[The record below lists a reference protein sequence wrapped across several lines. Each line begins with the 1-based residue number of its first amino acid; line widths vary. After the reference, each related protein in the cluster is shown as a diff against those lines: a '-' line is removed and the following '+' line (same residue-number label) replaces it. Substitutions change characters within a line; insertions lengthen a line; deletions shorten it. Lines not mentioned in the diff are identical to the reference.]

1 MNFKMTPIA
10 VCIALAPLAANAVTE
25 AEVNEVFTS
34 QGEQIAT
41 VIGSNQ
47 EIEYQ
52 LKQLDGKQLA
62 VYESDIILGEHEEMQ
77 QMGAVPLE
85 IQSFSSNMQ
94 AKASWGGRTTWPN
107 GVVPYV
113 ITSGVPA
120 GDVTTI
126 KAAMKWLEDA
136 ADVTFVERSNQSSYI
151 NIIRGD
157 GCYSMVGRT
166 GSKQDLSIG
175 SGCGTRG
182 IVAHEF
188 LHALGFYHE
197 QSRADRDQHVNI
209 HWENIRPGMESNFKL
224 GASVTASVGPYDVR
238 SIMHYGYR
246 AFSNNGQPTITS
258 KNPNVP
264 NSALGQRTALTD
276 LDISALQ
283 TIYGLPNGGTK
294 PTPEP
299 TPIPN
304 SKLNNGQTVYAAG
317 SKDNNVFYSID
328 VPSASQLTVS
338 IAGGSGDADLYVKQ
352 GSKPTTTSYD
362 CRPYKDGN
370 SESCTLENASG
381 TVHVMLRG
389 YADFANV
396 GLTASYTASTKPTP
410 APTPV
415 PTITPTQPPVP
426 TTEPTTEPTPPPSGA
441 CGENWSASAVYTA
454 GNLAVD
460 GNKQYKANWWTKG
473 DQPSSNNGQ
482 WQVWSFVKNCN

>member
-10 VCIALAPLAANAVTE
+10 ICIALAPFAASATNAITE
-25 AEVNEVFTS
+25 AEVNEAFTS
-34 QGEQIAT
+34 QGLQQAT

-47 EIEYQ
+47 QVDYQ
-52 LKQLDGKQLA
+52 LKELDGKKLA
-62 VYESDIILGEHEEMQ
+62 VYESDIILGEHEELQ
-77 QMGAVPLE
+77 WMGAAPLE

-120 GDVTTI
+120 NDVTTI
-126 KAAMKWLEDA
+126 KAAMKWLEEA
-136 ADVTFVERSNQSSYI
+136 ANVTFVERSSEASYI

-157 GCYSMVGRT
+157 GCYSQVGRT

-224 GASVTASVGPYDVR
+224 GASVTASVGPYDTS
-238 SIMHYGYR
+238 SIMHYSYR
-246 AFSNNGQPTITS
+246 AFSTNGQATITS

-264 NSALGQRTALTD
+264 NSSLGQRTALTNF
-276 LDISALQ
+276 DIAALQ
-283 TIYGLPNGGTK
+283 AIYGTPNGGAK
-294 PTPEP
+294 PTPVP
-299 TPIPN
+299 TPVPPQ
-304 SKLNNGQTVYAAG
+304 NNQLSNGETVRAAG
-317 SKDNNVFYSID
+317 TKDNNVFYSIN
-328 VPSASQLTVS
+328 VPSMSQLTVTIS
-338 IAGGSGDADLYVKQ
+338 GGSGDADLYVKQ

-370 SESCTLENASG
+370 SESCVLDNVSG
-381 TVHVMLRG
+381 TVHIMLRG
-389 YADFANV
+389 YADFNSV
-396 GLTASYTASTKPTP
+396 GLTASYTAGVK
-410 APTPV
+410 PTPV
-415 PTITPTQPPVP
+415 PTVAPTITPTIAP
-426 TTEPTTEPTPPPSGA
+426 TISPTPPPSGA
-441 CGENWSASAVYTA
+441 CGENWSASKVYTA

-460 GNKQYKANWWTKG
+460 GAKQYKANWWTKG
-473 DQPSSNNGQ
+473 EAPAANSAAWG
-482 WQVWSFVKNCN
+482 VWTFVKNCN